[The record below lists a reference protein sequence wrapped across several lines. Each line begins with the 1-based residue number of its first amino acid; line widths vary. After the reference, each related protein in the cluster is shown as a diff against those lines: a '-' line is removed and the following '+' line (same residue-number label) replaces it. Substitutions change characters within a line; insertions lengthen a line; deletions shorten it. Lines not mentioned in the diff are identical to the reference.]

1 MPCDL
6 CATLSPHWLEANSRR
21 VSVFVFGLDLDSE
34 NVGEVTKNNLNGN
47 SGNEADTW
55 TLSAPQAIEH
65 GMNYLRENVHARAVE
80 GSDRKMASEAISEHQ
95 VLKTF
100 WGGGGIPP
108 DTPSCSVIVVNVPPV
123 S

>member
-1 MPCDL
+1 MFTVPVPCDL
-6 CATLSPHWLEANSRR
+6 CATLSPHWLEANSRQ
-21 VSVFVFGLDLDSE
+21 VSVFVFSLDSDSE
-34 NVGEVTKNNLNGN
+34 NVGEVSKNNLNGN

-80 GSDRKMASEAISEHQ
+80 GFDRKMASEAISEHQ

-100 WGGGGIPP
+100 WGGGAYLQ
-108 DTPSCSVIVVNVPPV
+108 TPLAAP
-123 S
+123 